1 MADCPPIPAPDSV
14 PDEAMVVAVAANV
27 RWQMQADRKS
37 TALKQLQV
45 CACACVRASCIFTF

>member
-45 CACACVRASCIFTF
+45 CACVRASCIFTF